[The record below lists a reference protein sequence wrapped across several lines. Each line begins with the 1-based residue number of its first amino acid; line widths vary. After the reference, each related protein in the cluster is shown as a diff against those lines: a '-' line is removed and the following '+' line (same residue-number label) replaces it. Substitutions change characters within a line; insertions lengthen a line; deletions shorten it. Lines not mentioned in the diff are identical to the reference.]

1 MTHIKRK
8 SIECFSENL
17 TISMPSNIKKPN
29 QNTEKYELKILF
41 LIIVSKPTAN
51 VLLP

>member
-17 TISMPSNIKKPN
+17 TISMPTNIKKPN
-29 QNTEKYELKILF
+29 QNTEKYELNILF
-41 LIIVSKPTAN
+41 LIIVLKPAN
-51 VLLP
+51 ELLP